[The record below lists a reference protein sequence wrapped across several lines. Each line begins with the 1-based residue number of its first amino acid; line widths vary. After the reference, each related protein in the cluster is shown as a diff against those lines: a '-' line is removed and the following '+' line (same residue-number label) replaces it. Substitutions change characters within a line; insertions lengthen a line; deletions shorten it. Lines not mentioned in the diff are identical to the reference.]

1 MTPADRPAY
10 SRWLVAATLALVAF
24 AALWHAVLVEQQLRF
39 AASVSFNNTPAETP
53 FQRVRP
59 GFTADASMWIRYATE
74 ALEGTRPLRS
84 HVTNVDNA
92 PRGREVH
99 WNTGLIAWLAA
110 SGYVT
115 HQVTGWTIPHSV
127 ERAAVFANWPL
138 FTLFLVIFTWWT
150 LRRAGPWAAAALAT
164 ACFGQR
170 WYYEGFIPSYLDHHG
185 LVSAAVAGLLLGIL
199 FMGAGWIR
207 PAGITGDR
215 LGALLPDDEARA
227 RTAARWSGFWGG
239 FGMWIST
246 ASLVIP
252 ITIVSFGML
261 LTALACRTQLR
272 EAGIR
277 LSPAVWRTWGRAG
290 ALTSLGFYLLEYF
303 PFQLSWR
310 LEVNHPLYAAAWWAG
325 AELLATALQWIEAEP
340 NERRALLPTA
350 LRRAALAAPLVV
362 LPLAVIAIR
371 GSEVFILADS
381 FVARLHDSIG
391 EFLPMAQRLQ
401 GRSLDDFMEIVG
413 WKLTVPLI
421 GLLLLVVTRRRPP
434 VLLLLATFVSVL
446 MIALGLF
453 WQARWGTLAAS
464 AEFPVL
470 LTVLATFD
478 TFRLTGGAWWRRA
491 LVVSVVAGFC
501 YVASIAQL
509 LVQQQRIVDAKLIPP
524 DVALEVV
531 YRDIAAALRRSM
543 PEGTLVLFTNPNA
556 SVSVGYYGRFTTTG
570 TLYWENHAGLRT
582 AAELVCAPTDEAAE
596 AIIRRHGIT
605 HVAVISE
612 ENFVLGYAKLLH
624 PDITLERLRTM
635 FGARLLAR
643 NIPVWLEPLLYTA
656 PRNLPAH
663 LATLEVDL
671 YKVNFQQSFAQAYLN
686 GANLFAS
693 RNNLAGAIEM
703 LSNCARFAPQDP
715 LPLKLR
721 GGLYLRTQQWD
732 AALADFRASIALMP
746 EAQRS
751 AAWTEAALALTQ
763 FARFA
768 AAVECYERAV
778 ALDPT
783 NTIALNNLTWRLAV
797 AADDAVRRPAQA
809 LQLAERLVAAVP
821 SNAIVFDTYAAA
833 LAANGRLEEAVVAS
847 SRAIALAQG
856 NPDWAKNIGEYQQ
869 RLARYTAGQA
879 WRE

>member
-1 MTPADRPAY
+1 MTPFDRPAI
-10 SRWLVAATLALVAF
+10 SRWLVVGSLVLVAL
-24 AALWHAVLVEQQLRF
+24 AALWHAILVEQQLRF

-59 GFTADASMWIRYATE
+59 GFTADASMWIRYSTE

-84 HVTNVDNA
+84 HFTNVDNA
-92 PRGREVH
+92 PDGREVH

-110 SGYVT
+110 CGWAT

-138 FTLFLVIFTWWT
+138 FALFLVIFSWWT
-150 LRRAGPWAAAALAT
+150 WRRAGPLAAVALAT

-170 WYYEGFIPSYLDHHG
+170 WYYEGFLPSYLDHHG

-207 PAGITGDR
+207 PAGATDDR
-215 LGALLPDDEARA
+215 LGTLLPDNESLARS
-227 RTAARWSGFWGG
+227 AARWSGFWGG

-246 ASLVIP
+246 ASMVIP
-252 ITIVSFGML
+252 ITIVSFGTL
-261 LTALACRTQLR
+261 LTALACRAQLR
-272 EAGIR
+272 GTGIR
-277 LSPAVWRTWGRAG
+277 FAPAVWRTWGRVG
-290 ALTSLGFYLLEYF
+290 ALTSFAFYLLEYF
-303 PFQLSWR
+303 PSQLGWR
-310 LEVNHPLYAAAWWAG
+310 LEVNHPLYALAWWAG
-325 AELLATALQWIEAEP
+325 AELLASALELIAAEP
-340 NERRALLPTA
+340 AERRALLAPA
-350 LRRAALAAPLVV
+350 LRRAAWAAPLVV
-362 LPLAVIAIR
+362 LPLGLIAVR

-381 FVARLHDSIG
+381 FVARLHNSIG
-391 EFLPMAQRLQ
+391 EFLPMGVRMQ
-401 GRSLDDFMEIVG
+401 GRSFGDFMEIVG
-413 WKLTVPLI
+413 WKLTVPFIGL
-421 GLLLLVVTRRRPP
+421 GLLLVTRRRPP
-434 VLLLLATFVSVL
+434 LLLLLATFVAVL

-464 AEFPVL
+464 AELPAL
-470 LTVLATFD
+470 LAVLATFD
-478 TFRLTGGAWWRRA
+478 TFRLTGSTFWRRLIVTA
-491 LVVSVVAGFC
+491 AIAGFC
-501 YVASIAQL
+501 YVASIVEL
-509 LVQQQRIVDAKLIPP
+509 IVQQQRVVAAKLIPP

-531 YRDIAAALRRSM
+531 NRDIAAVLRRSM
-543 PEGTLVLFTNPNA
+543 PEGTIVLFTNPNA
-556 SVSVGYYGRFTTTG
+556 SVSVGYYGRFITTG

-582 AAELVCAPTDEAAE
+582 AAELICAPTDEAAE

-605 HVAVISE
+605 HIAVISE
-612 ENFVLGYAKLLH
+612 ENFVLGYAKLLQ
-624 PDITLERLRTM
+624 PDITMERLRTL

-643 NIPVWLEPLLYTA
+643 NIPVWLEPLIYTA

-703 LSNCARFAPQDP
+703 LGNCARFAPQDP

-732 AALADFRASIALMP
+732 AALADFRASVALLP

-751 AAWTEAALALTQ
+751 AGWTEAALALTQ

-833 LAANGRLEEAVVAS
+833 LAANGRLEDAVVAS

-856 NPDWAKNIGEYQQ
+856 NPEWAKNIGEYQQ
-869 RLARYTAGQA
+869 RLARYTSGQA

>member
-1 MTPADRPAY
+1 MTPADRPAI
-10 SRWLVAATLALVAF
+10 SRWVVVATLVLVAL
-24 AALWHAVLVEQQLRF
+24 AALWHAILVEQQLRF

-92 PRGREVH
+92 PQGREVH

-110 SGYVT
+110 SGWVT

-138 FTLFLVIFTWWT
+138 FVIFLVIFTWWT
-150 LRRAGPWAAAALAT
+150 WRRAGTLAAIALAT

-185 LVSAAVAGLLLGIL
+185 LVSAAVAGLLLGFV

-207 PAGITGDR
+207 PAGARDDR
-215 LGALLPDDEARA
+215 LGTLLPEDESLA

-252 ITIVSFGML
+252 ITIVSFGTL
-261 LTALACRTQLR
+261 LTALACRSQLR

-290 ALTSLGFYLLEYF
+290 ALTSLAFYLLEYF
-303 PFQLSWR
+303 PFQLGWR

-325 AELLATALQWIEAEP
+325 AEILATALELIAAEP
-340 NERRALLPTA
+340 SERRALLPTV
-350 LRRAALAAPLVV
+350 LRRVGFAAPLVV
-362 LPLAVIAIR
+362 LPLALIAVR

-391 EFLPMAQRLQ
+391 EFLPMGMRLQ
-401 GRSLDDFMEIVG
+401 GRSLEDFMEIVG
-413 WKLTVPLI
+413 WKLTVPFLGLI
-421 GLLLLVVTRRRPP
+421 LLILTRRRPP
-434 VLLLLATFVSVL
+434 VLLLLTTFVSVL

-464 AEFPVL
+464 AELPVL
-470 LTVLATFD
+470 LAVLATFD
-478 TFRLTGGAWWRRA
+478 TFRVTGGALWRRV
-491 LVVSVVAGFC
+491 LVCSAIAGFC
-501 YVASIAQL
+501 YVASIVQL
-509 LVQQQRIVDAKLIPP
+509 IVQQQRVAEAKLIPP
-524 DVALEVV
+524 DVALEIVN
-531 YRDIAAALRRSM
+531 RDIAAALRRSM
-543 PEGTLVLFTNPNA
+543 PEGTIVLFTNPNA
-556 SVSVGYYGRFTTTG
+556 SVSVGYYGRFLTTG

-605 HVAVISE
+605 HIAVISE
-612 ENFVLGYAKLLH
+612 ENFVLGYAKLLQ
-624 PDITLERLRTM
+624 PDITMERLRTL

-643 NIPVWLEPLLYTA
+643 NIPVWLEPLIYTA

-693 RNNLAGAIEM
+693 RNNLPGAIEM
-703 LSNCARFAPQDP
+703 LGNCARYAPQDP

-721 GGLYLRTQQWD
+721 AGLYLRTQQWD
-732 AALADFRASIALMP
+732 AALADFRASIALLP

-751 AAWTEAALALTQ
+751 AAWTEAALAFTSSG
-763 FARFA
+763 RFA
-768 AAVECYERAV
+768 AAVECYEQAV
-778 ALDPT
+778 ALDLT

-797 AADDAVRRPAQA
+797 AADDSVRRPADA
-809 LQLAERLVAAVP
+809 LRLAERLLAAVP
-821 SNAIVFDTYAAA
+821 NNAIVFDTYAAA
-833 LAANGRLEEAVVAS
+833 LAANGRLDDAIVAS
-847 SRAIALAQG
+847 SRAVALAPG
-856 NPDWAKNIGEYQQ
+856 NPEWSKNIGEYEK
-869 RLARYTAGQA
+869 RLASYTAGRP